1 MKRNRV
7 ARTALALLCGL
18 SCMGLSAAAETET
31 GLDAAFAGYEES
43 RAEASEDLVRY
54 VESNR
59 HFVMEFVE
67 GLLSEDVA
75 LDELQPE
82 PETAIRV
89 RRLKDNDILRC
100 YEDNGS
106 FEECLSDE
114 VEWRMAVTAE
124 GEKVAEI
131 MFDESADGV
140 ITVSCSSGM
149 PASGVYPL
157 NAMHDVDQIKL
168 QSLSAKGSLVDAEVT
183 SVELVSLGQARIVA
197 AYIRTDEGD
206 YLMPYNKLTWA
217 FAGLNDGT
225 MYTVEDA
232 IQVMTEK
239 AEENAREHAEMLREN
254 DGQPLYGAPMFMSE
268 IVSAPPQSATWWIIP
283 AVVSSVVVVAGVVIL
298 VLVVRR
304 RAGAKKKEI
313 MQQPS

>member
-89 RRLKDNDILRC
+89 RRLKDDDILRC
-100 YEDNGS
+100 YQDNGS

-114 VEWRMAVTAE
+114 IEWRMAVTAE

-183 SVELVSLGQARIVA
+183 SVELVALRQARIIA

-206 YLMPYNKLTWA
+206 YLMPYNELTWA
-217 FAGLNDGT
+217 FSGLNAGT

-239 AEENAREHAEMLREN
+239 AEENAKEYAEILREN
-254 DGQPLYGAPMFMSE
+254 KGQPVVGAPMFMSA
-268 IVSAPPQSATWWIIP
+268 IIRVPPWWLSV
-283 AVVSSVVVVAGVVIL
+283 AVAAVGAVVVVAAVVIL
-298 VLVVRR
+298 VLALRR
-304 RAGAKKKEI
+304 RGGVKQKEK
-313 MQQPS
+313 MRQPS

>member
-59 HFVMEFVE
+59 HFVMEFAE
-67 GLLSEDVA
+67 GLLPLGMT
-75 LDELQPE
+75 LDGLQPE

-89 RRLKDNDILRC
+89 RRLKDDDILRC
-100 YEDNGS
+100 YRDNGS

-114 VEWRMAVTAE
+114 VEWRMAVTDE

-131 MFDESADGV
+131 VFDESADGV
-140 ITVSCSSGM
+140 IAVSGSSSSNGEK
-149 PASGVYPL
+149 ATDAL
-157 NAMHDVDQIKL
+157 HDVDQIRL
-168 QSLSAKGSLVDAEVT
+168 QSLSAKGSLADAEVT

-232 IQVMTEK
+232 IQVMTERQRK
-239 AEENAREHAEMLREN
+239 TRESMRRC
-254 DGQPLYGAPMFMSE
+254 SE
-268 IVSAPPQSATWWIIP
+268 KTMDS
-283 AVVSSVVVVAGVVIL
+283 L
-298 VLVVRR
+298 CMEHRCL
-304 RAGAKKKEI
+304 
-313 MQQPS
+313 

>member
-1 MKRNRV
+1 MKKNKV
-7 ARTALALLCGL
+7 VQTVMALLCGL
-18 SCMGLSAAAETET
+18 SCMGLSAFAETET
-31 GLDAAFAGYEES
+31 DLDMAFADYEES

-54 VESNR
+54 VEDNR
-59 HFVMEFVE
+59 YFVMGFVE
-67 GLLSEDVA
+67 GLLSEDVP

-131 MFDESADGV
+131 VFDESADGV
-140 ITVSCSSGM
+140 ITVSGSSSSNGEK
-149 PASGVYPL
+149 ATDAL
-157 NAMHDVDQIKL
+157 HDVDLIKL
-168 QSLSAKGSLVDAEVT
+168 QSLSAKGSLADAEVT
-183 SVELVSLGQARIVA
+183 CVELVSLGQARIVA

-206 YLMPYNKLTWA
+206 YLKPYNRLIWD
-217 FAGLNDGT
+217 FAGLNNET

-232 IQVMTEK
+232 IEVMTEK

-283 AVVSSVVVVAGVVIL
+283 AAVSSVVVVAGVVIL

>member
-59 HFVMEFVE
+59 HFVMEFAE
-67 GLLSEDVA
+67 GLLPLGMT
-75 LDELQPE
+75 LDGLQPE

-89 RRLKDNDILRC
+89 RRLKDDDILRC
-100 YEDNGS
+100 YRDNGS

-114 VEWRMAVTAE
+114 VEWRMAVTDE

-131 MFDESADGV
+131 VFDESADGV
-140 ITVSCSSGM
+140 IAVSGSSSSNGEK
-149 PASGVYPL
+149 ATDAL
-157 NAMHDVDQIKL
+157 HDVDQIRL
-168 QSLSAKGSLVDAEVT
+168 QSLSAKGSLADAEVT